1 MTTEDPS
8 ISLRVPQVLLDRAE
22 ALIPV
27 IAGRLEVRALLGGVP
42 GRSSILRMA
51 LARGLADLE
60 EEPEAR
66 QRAGQLR
73 DLAERWRSTAVAW
86 RHQAEADGLP
96 GTWTPAAGLDAA
108 AGELEAVLRSWGG
121 L

>member
-8 ISLRVPQVLLDRAE
+8 ISLRVPQVLLGRADT
-22 ALIPV
+22 LIPV
-27 IAGRLEVRALLGGVP
+27 IAGRLEVRALLGGIP
-42 GRSSILRMA
+42 TRSSVLRMA
-51 LARGLADLE
+51 LARGLVDLE
-60 EEPEAR
+60 EQPEGQ
-66 QRAGQLR
+66 QRAAQLR

-86 RHQAEADGLP
+86 RRQAEAEGLP